1 MAPRD
6 LRAPLLDILAA
17 TEIIRRAVTD
27 KTLTEYRADV
37 FLRSIVERQFIT
49 IGEALTRVRRL
60 DPGALD
66 GVPDAA
72 AIIAFRNILVHGYD
86 AIDDEI
92 VWIAATD
99 RLPKLIGAVEAIFP
113 VGADGRP

>member
-1 MAPRD
+1 MARD
-6 LRAPLLDILAA
+6 VRAPLLDILMAA
-17 TEIIRRAVTD
+17 GIIREAVAGR
-27 KTLTEYRADV
+27 TLGEYRADV

-60 DPGALD
+60 DSGVLD
-66 GVPDAA
+66 LIPDSA

-86 AIDDEI
+86 AIDDEV

-99 RLPKLIGAVEAIFP
+99 RLTKLVAAVEAIFP
-113 VGADGRP
+113 DGADRRP